1 MNIPSK
7 LLNLAMA
14 NIYAKRNPIYVI
26 PAKDTSR
33 NGLPVQHAYY
43 FEPVTANKSYEDT
56 EFHQAL
62 IVNADSLGYTF
73 DNNDDRPERIVKT
86 FFAAI
91 SSYLSKRK
99 VSKEDEAV
107 ALVLQDTAGIFE
119 FAGIVEYFPNTENP
133 DEPGNWSY
141 TMTLNEDDLTDLE
154 KRKTVKKYLVG
165 DDIFRNIMDKVSY
178 DVGGFVFERDSYIY
192 DTCLLVVDTI
202 VQVLDHEAKEGQI
215 VDIEMPGYFVASVA
229 VENGEK
235 IFSITPDGHMKAL
248 VKSDIDLDE

>member
-1 MNIPSK
+1 MNIPST
-7 LLNLAMA
+7 LLNFAMA

-26 PAKDTSR
+26 PARGTSR
-33 NGLPVQHAYY
+33 NGLLVQHAYY

-107 ALVLQDTAGIFE
+107 ALVLQDTAGIFK
-119 FAGIVEYFPNTENP
+119 FAGIVEYYPNTENP

-202 VQVLDHEAKEGQI
+202 VQVLDHEAKEGQV

>member
-1 MNIPSK
+1 MNNFASTNFKQIMASK
-7 LLNLAMA
+7 Y
-14 NIYAKRNPIYVI
+14 YASARPIYVI
-26 PAKDTSR
+26 PAQYLPAYR
-33 NGLPVQHAYY
+33 NSKYY
-43 FEPVTANKSYEDT
+43 QAAGANKSYEET

-107 ALVLQDTAGIFE
+107 ALVLQDTAGNFK
-119 FAGIVEYFPNTENP
+119 FAGIVEYFINAENP

-141 TMTLNEDDLTDLE
+141 TMTLNEEDLTDLE
-154 KRKTVKKYLVG
+154 KRKAVKKYLVG

-202 VQVLDHEAKEGQI
+202 VQVLDHEAKEGQV

-235 IFSITPDGHMKAL
+235 VFSVTPDGHMKAL

>member
-1 MNIPSK
+1 MNILSTQ
-7 LLNLAMA
+7 LNFAMA

-26 PAKDTSR
+26 PARGTSR
-33 NGLPVQHAYY
+33 NGLLVQHAYY

-107 ALVLQDTAGIFE
+107 ALVLQDTAGIFK
-119 FAGIVEYFPNTENP
+119 FAGIVEYV
-133 DEPGNWSY
+133 DAYVVIGI
-141 TMTLNEDDLTDLE
+141 DDGDMG
-154 KRKTVKKYLVG
+154 VAYLLAVSHCSVG
-165 DDIFRNIMDKVSY
+165 EEHRPEA
-178 DVGGFVFERDSYIY
+178 VGYE
-192 DTCLLVVDTI
+192 CI
-202 VQVLDHEAKEGQI
+202 V
-215 VDIEMPGYFVASVA
+215 
-229 VENGEK
+229 
-235 IFSITPDGHMKAL
+235 
-248 VKSDIDLDE
+248 